1 MAEWLGSGLQ
11 NRLRR
16 FDSSRHLIFIG
27 SFDNMESVLDLTKGA
42 VVNYSSEIYVVIDT
56 PEGTYI
62 ERVKE

>member
-1 MAEWLGSGLQ
+1 
-11 NRLRR
+11 
-16 FDSSRHLIFIG
+16 
-27 SFDNMESVLDLTKGA
+27 MESVLDLTKGA